1 MLLMLDAK
9 IDASHAGSLKSVIR
23 ALLLRSIRVVLP
35 YFVLAS

>member
-23 ALLLRSIRVVLP
+23 ALLLVVLESC
-35 YFVLAS
+35 YRT